1 MVKIEKQLKKGNG
14 LSMAGFLKRRRVEM
28 GLKLEELSSGICS
41 ISHLSRIEN
50 DLVTS
55 DDNQYKALFEKMNID
70 YEQAKQEREKNVYEA
85 LLREYIK
92 NKYDHVEDLINKAL
106 NSNSY
111 CSIEVELMVLFYNT
125 INQNYEEARKMLM
138 KLEVLSTSF
147 TNNELIFYLYVVAL
161 YAFNTNQ
168 IVLAYRQILV
178 LTNIEQNN
186 IFFKAVIYDLALDI
200 MVEVNQVALA
210 YQYFNTYEKIIEMPL
225 FGENYHLHR
234 LQLLKYTSDINYDDT
249 IEEINKIESLID
261 LTCDKTKAKF
271 YYYKGLILYNNEHY
285 QEVFALL
292 CENIISAKISSLLV
306 SVLLK
311 VTNYQFQQDVI
322 KLLDKVNFTKYEKL
336 YADYY
341 QYVKLV
347 IEGNTSYTLYNYLK
361 NVLLIEKTYYDSYL
375 YTEIK
380 KEYLDKCSSS
390 SKYKEGIK
398 FIKRD
403 LEMTIHQKLK

>member
-1 MVKIEKQLKKGNG
+1 MVKIEKQIKRGNG

-28 GLKLEELSSGICS
+28 GLKLEELSNGICS

-50 DLVTS
+50 DLVNS
-55 DDNQYKALFEKMNID
+55 DDNQYRALFEKMNID
-70 YEQAKQEREKNVYEA
+70 YEQAKQEREKNVYEE

-92 NKYDHVEDLINKAL
+92 NKYDHVEDLINQAL

-111 CSIEVELMVLFYNT
+111 CGIEVELMVLFYNT

-138 KLEVLSTSF
+138 KLETISTSF

-161 YAFNTNQ
+161 YAFSTNQ
-168 IVLAYRQILV
+168 VVLAYRQILV
-178 LTNIEQNN
+178 LINIEQSNV
-186 IFFKAVIYDLALDI
+186 FFEAVIYDLALDI
-200 MVEVNQVALA
+200 MVEVNQIALA
-210 YQYFNTYEKIIEMPL
+210 YQYFNIYEKIIEMPL

-234 LQLLKYTSDINYDDT
+234 LQLLKYTSDINY
-249 IEEINKIESLID
+249 EETMEKVNKIESLVD
-261 LTCDKTKAKF
+261 LTNNKTKTKF

-285 QEVFALL
+285 QELYDLL
-292 CENIISAKISSLLV
+292 KDHIISAKIASLLI

-311 VTNYQFQQDVI
+311 STNYQHQQNI
-322 KLLDKVNFTKYEKL
+322 LKLLDKVTFTKYEKL
-336 YADYY
+336 YANYY
-341 QYVKLV
+341 QYAKLV
-347 IEGNTSYTLYNYLK
+347 MEGNTSYALYNYLK
-361 NVLLIEKTYYDSYL
+361 NVLLIEKMYYDNFVYM
-375 YTEIK
+375 EIK